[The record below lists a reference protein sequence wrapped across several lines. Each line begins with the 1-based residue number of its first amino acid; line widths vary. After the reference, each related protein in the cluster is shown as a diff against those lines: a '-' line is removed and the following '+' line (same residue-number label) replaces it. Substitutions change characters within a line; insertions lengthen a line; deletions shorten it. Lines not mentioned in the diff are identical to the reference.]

1 MKKRIYFLIA
11 LCLSLITGSSQPLF
25 AQSYSQ
31 TTRAFVQ
38 SPTALGMGDAAAAF
52 PSKAT
57 AFFYNPAHLAQVTSA
72 RPYINLL
79 GVRGA
84 NSMNLRDQI
93 DFAIN
98 TAEPA
103 VRGGL
108 ENMESHEM
116 IALYDEARALG
127 RQRAYAGADLLLPS
141 VMVQYGGVGLGA
153 GLFTSGRFIHH
164 RMQSGGA
171 GIPVIDLAAQGDI
184 MALAAGAI
192 DLSNYGISNIAVGFS
207 GKYTRRYLTLKHKLL
222 DTIEEDEDLYALRGS
237 SFGVDAGLLYEM
249 AFVPLPGRLNF
260 GLAVFDL
267 AASPFDYA
275 YDRNLIDQGP
285 DRKEVIEA
293 EIAEAR
299 SRYELSPS
307 YRMGLA
313 YTVPSVAG
321 LLQETGLA
329 LDYVAYASPLIEQ
342 STLAHL
348 RMGVQSKVGRV
359 LALRLGLNQ
368 GYTTFGAGLHFG
380 YVRLD
385 YAYYGIEEGRVA
397 GQVPSWNHSLQLA
410 FGLF

>member
-1 MKKRIYFLIA
+1 MKKRTYFLIA
-11 LCLSLITGSSQPLF
+11 LCLLITGSSQPLW
-25 AQSYSQ
+25 AQSYSL

-38 SPTALGMGDAAAAF
+38 SPTALGMGDAAVAF
-52 PSKAT
+52 PNKAT
-57 AFFYNPAHLAQVTSA
+57 AFFYNPAHLAYVTSP

-84 NSMNLRDQI
+84 NSLNLRDQI
-93 DFAIN
+93 DFAIDR
-98 TAEPA
+98 AEPA
-103 VRGGL
+103 IRGGL
-108 ENMESHEM
+108 ESMESDELV
-116 IALYDEARALG
+116 ALYDEARALG
-127 RQRAYAGADLLLPS
+127 RQRAYVGADLLLPS

-164 RMQSGGA
+164 RMESGGA
-171 GIPVIDLAAQGDI
+171 GIPVIDLAAQGDV
-184 MALAAGAI
+184 MALAAGAV
-192 DLSNYGISNIAVGFS
+192 DLANYGLSNISVGFS
-207 GKYTRRYLTLKHKLL
+207 GKYTRRYLSLKHKLL
-222 DTIEEDEDLYALRGS
+222 DTIEEDEDLYVLRGS
-237 SFGVDAGLLYEM
+237 SFGIDAGLLYEM

-267 AASPFDYA
+267 AAAPFDYV
-275 YDRNLIDQGP
+275 YDRSLLNQGP
-285 DRKEVIEA
+285 DRQELIEA
-293 EIAEAR
+293 EVTEAR
-299 SRYELSPS
+299 NRYELSPS

-329 LDYVAYASPLIEQ
+329 LDYVAYADPLIEQ

-348 RMGVQSKVGRV
+348 RMGIQSKVGRV

-385 YAYYGIEEGRVA
+385 YAYYGIEEGRIA
-397 GQVPSWNHSLQLA
+397 GQIPSWNHSLQLA
-410 FGLF
+410 IGLF